1 MLETTDLLHIAW
13 FLLLVFVVHHAVP
26 AGFLAAGVLDEA
38 VGLELPED
46 AVDGGLG
53 EMGPFHDFD
62 GWEFGIAGYEPI
74 DFLVWKKFVIND
86 TIMTNFHIPTDKKH
100 YFCHAND

>member
-13 FLLLVFVVHHAVP
+13 FLLLIFVVDHAIP

-38 VGLELPED
+38 VGLELLED

-62 GWEFGIAGYEPI
+62 G
-74 DFLVWKKFVIND
+74 
-86 TIMTNFHIPTDKKH
+86 
-100 YFCHAND
+100 